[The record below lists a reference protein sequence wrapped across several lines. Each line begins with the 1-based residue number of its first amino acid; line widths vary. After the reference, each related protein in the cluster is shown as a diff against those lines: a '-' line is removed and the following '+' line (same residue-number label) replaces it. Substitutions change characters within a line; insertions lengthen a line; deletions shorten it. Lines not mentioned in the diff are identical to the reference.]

1 MSTRVATAFLLVLFV
16 MLFLCD
22 LNIGLII
29 LLRLVTPDDIEMNP
43 GPTYNIVKLV
53 KASFQVGRAL
63 LTICPATLVEE
74 KKTVRKAPASSQGS
88 FLLLYYPIFS
98 FFCLVILF
106 LCLSNFTNTVFVE
119 FLTNKHF

>member
-1 MSTRVATAFLLVLFV
+1 MDLHYNFPNREEIEVLKESKLLSQVIWSGSMPHFV
-16 MLFLCD
+16 
-22 LNIGLII
+22 IP
-29 LLRLVTPDDIEMNP
+29 RQVVVE
-43 GPTYNIVKLV
+43 
-53 KASFQVGRAL
+53 VGRAL

-88 FLLLYYPIFS
+88 FLLLYYPIFG